1 MTGTEDTKN
10 SNKKQQQQQ
19 PGRWGKA
26 EAQCVSIH
34 FHIVLK
40 LSALEIVSSEGTY
53 WNGKTWCEARRQLE
67 VAAAG

>member
-1 MTGTEDTKN
+1 MTGTEDTKK
-10 SNKKQQQQQ
+10 SNKKQQQRL
-19 PGRWGKA
+19 GRWGKA

-53 WNGKTWCEARRQLE
+53 WKGKTWCEAKRQLE
-67 VAAAG
+67 VVATG

>member
-1 MTGTEDTKN
+1 MEDTKN
-10 SNKKQQQQQ
+10 SNKKQQQQ

-53 WNGKTWCEARRQLE
+53 WKGKTWCKAKRQLE
-67 VAAAG
+67 VVAAG

>member
-1 MTGTEDTKN
+1 MEDTKN

-19 PGRWGKA
+19 LGRWGKA

-40 LSALEIVSSEGTY
+40 LSALEMVLSEGTY
-53 WNGKTWCEARRQLE
+53 WKGETWCEARRQLE

>member
-1 MTGTEDTKN
+1 MEDTKN
-10 SNKKQQQQQ
+10 SNRKQQPL

-53 WNGKTWCEARRQLE
+53 WKGKTWCEARRQLE

>member
-10 SNKKQQQQQ
+10 SNKKQQQQA
-19 PGRWGKA
+19 GRWGKA
-26 EAQCVSIH
+26 EAQCVNIH

-53 WNGKTWCEARRQLE
+53 WNGKTRCEARRQLE